1 MGPGRSGP
9 DHPVSKE
16 SSCDAS
22 QPCSAPSPP
31 RPPWPSPPPDA
42 ASAATGTLFIA
53 PNQTIEN
60 PSGCYNAQIFPLILR
75 NETNEYALVYDGSNC
90 TGQVIAVVPPGGSTT
105 QEFGQSVY
113 IA

>member
-1 MGPGRSGP
+1 MRRLATVLGTL
-9 DHPVSKE
+9 
-16 SSCDAS
+16 AT
-22 QPCSAPSPP
+22 AATMALAL
-31 RPPWPSPPPDA
+31 PDA
-42 ASAATGTLFIA
+42 ASAATGTLVIA

>member
-1 MGPGRSGP
+1 MRRLATVLSTL
-9 DHPVSKE
+9 
-16 SSCDAS
+16 AT
-22 QPCSAPSPP
+22 AATMALAL
-31 RPPWPSPPPDA
+31 PDA

-53 PNQTIEN
+53 PNQSIEN